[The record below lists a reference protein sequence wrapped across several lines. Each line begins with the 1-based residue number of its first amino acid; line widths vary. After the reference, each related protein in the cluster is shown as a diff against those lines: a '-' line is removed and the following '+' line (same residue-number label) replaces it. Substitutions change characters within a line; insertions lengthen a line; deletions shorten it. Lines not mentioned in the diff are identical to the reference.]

1 MRIISRPL
9 TQVPDEASL
18 ALIGPASD
26 LLFID
31 IETTG
36 LSREK
41 NHVYLIGCAYYQ
53 PEGWHMI
60 QWFDNTG
67 IDEKQILS
75 SFRIFASEY
84 RCLVHYNGSR
94 FDIPFLQKRLILNGL
109 EPLPDQMRSM
119 DLYGVVRPYKR
130 LLGLPDYRQQ
140 TLETY
145 LKTGRTEEQSGKDL
159 IRTYKQY
166 IANPCQELLEPVL
179 QHNQA
184 DLEGLAGIL
193 PVMSYQYL
201 SRSTVRVRKA
211 QANYYRDPAGKQAEE
226 LLLHF
231 SLDIHVPVP
240 LYSSLDGC
248 HIKIEGDRGLLKVPL
263 YNEVMKYFY
272 ANYKDYYYLPEE
284 DMAIHKYIAGY
295 VDRDHR
301 VQARA
306 ETCYTRKP
314 GVFLPQW
321 QDGEGRLFVT
331 PFFRRGYREPDY
343 FFEFT
348 EEHKKD
354 RQFLSEYAAYVFGHI
369 LEAG

>member
-1 MRIISRPL
+1 MRIISRPF

-130 LLGLPDYRQQ
+130 L
-140 TLETY
+140 
-145 LKTGRTEEQSGKDL
+145 DL

-295 VDRDHR
+295 VDREHR

>member
-1 MRIISRPL
+1 
-9 TQVPDEASL
+9 
-18 ALIGPASD
+18 
-26 LLFID
+26 
-31 IETTG
+31 
-36 LSREK
+36 
-41 NHVYLIGCAYYQ
+41 
-53 PEGWHMI
+53 
-60 QWFDNTG
+60 
-67 IDEKQILS
+67 
-75 SFRIFASEY
+75 
-84 RCLVHYNGSR
+84 
-94 FDIPFLQKRLILNGL
+94 
-109 EPLPDQMRSM
+109 
-119 DLYGVVRPYKR
+119 
-130 LLGLPDYRQQ
+130 
-140 TLETY
+140 
-145 LKTGRTEEQSGKDL
+145 
-159 IRTYKQY
+159 
-166 IANPCQELLEPVL
+166 
-179 QHNQA
+179 
-184 DLEGLAGIL
+184 
-193 PVMSYQYL
+193 MSYQYL

-295 VDRDHR
+295 VDREHR

>member
-36 LSREK
+36 LSREN

-75 SFRIFASEY
+75 SFRIFAAEY

-94 FDIPFLQKRLILNGL
+94 FDIPFLQRRLTLNGL

-140 TLETY
+140 TLEAY
-145 LKTGRTEEQSGKDL
+145 LSTGRTEEQSGKDL

-166 IANPCQELLEPVL
+166 IANPCQELLDPIL
-179 QHNQA
+179 LHNQA

-211 QANYYRDPAGKQAEE
+211 QANYYRDTEGKPAEE

-231 SLDIHVPVP
+231 SLDTRVPVP

-248 HIKIEGDRGLLKVPL
+248 HVKIEGDRGLLKVPL

-284 DMAIHKYIAGY
+284 DMAGLLCLS
-295 VDRDHR
+295 
-301 VQARA
+301 RA
-306 ETCYTRKP
+306 FFASPRCSGRYRIRCCRSTSSREISRK
-314 GVFLPQW
+314 G
-321 QDGEGRLFVT
+321 
-331 PFFRRGYREPDY
+331 
-343 FFEFT
+343 
-348 EEHKKD
+348 
-354 RQFLSEYAAYVFGHI
+354 SC
-369 LEAG
+369 

>member
-1 MRIISRPL
+1 M
-9 TQVPDEASL
+9 
-18 ALIGPASD
+18 
-26 LLFID
+26 
-31 IETTG
+31 
-36 LSREK
+36 
-41 NHVYLIGCAYYQ
+41 
-53 PEGWHMI
+53 
-60 QWFDNTG
+60 
-67 IDEKQILS
+67 
-75 SFRIFASEY
+75 
-84 RCLVHYNGSR
+84 
-94 FDIPFLQKRLILNGL
+94 
-109 EPLPDQMRSM
+109 
-119 DLYGVVRPYKR
+119 VRPYKR

-140 TLETY
+140 TLEAY

-240 LYSSLDGC
+240 LYCSLDGC

-272 ANYKDYYYLPEE
+272 AFINTSQAMWTGSTGSRPGRRP
-284 DMAIHKYIAGY
+284 AIPGSRASFCPSGRTGRAG
-295 VDRDHR
+295 
-301 VQARA
+301 
-306 ETCYTRKP
+306 
-314 GVFLPQW
+314 FL
-321 QDGEGRLFVT
+321 
-331 PFFRRGYREPDY
+331 
-343 FFEFT
+343 
-348 EEHKKD
+348 
-354 RQFLSEYAAYVFGHI
+354 
-369 LEAG
+369 